1 MSHIPC
7 PVCSGFKMVTNDGV
21 KSQCSRC
28 VGEGAVNQKTGR
40 PDSWVEPVEPEPIA
54 IADEPIAPADE
65 PVAIADEPESPA
77 IIEVGT
83 EETSE

>member
-7 PVCSGFKMVTNDGV
+7 PVCRGFKMVTNDGV
-21 KSQCSRC
+21 KSQCSQC

-40 PDSWVEPVEPEPIA
+40 PDSWVEP
-54 IADEPIAPADE
+54 EPIAPADE